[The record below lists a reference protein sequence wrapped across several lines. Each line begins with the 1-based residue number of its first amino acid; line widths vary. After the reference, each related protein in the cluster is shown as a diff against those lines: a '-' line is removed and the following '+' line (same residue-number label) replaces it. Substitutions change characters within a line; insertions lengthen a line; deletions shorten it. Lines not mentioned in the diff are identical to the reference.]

1 MFRVSEFAKTVAAL
15 TDHEKTTVVPGP
27 RHLQFLSM
35 IQTLEF
41 TYSTIAAKTFL
52 KWQEKNKTRILVY
65 SIDMT
70 KT

>member
-15 TDHEKTTVVPGP
+15 ADHEKTTVVPGP

-35 IQTLEF
+35 TQTVEF
-41 TYSTIAAKTFL
+41 TYSTITAKSL
-52 KWQEKNKTRILVY
+52 LNCQENKTRILVY
-65 SIDMT
+65 SVDMT